1 MKAFIASVVTAVALA
16 TPLYGFA
23 QQDSSAVTRAQV
35 RADLVQVERAGYMP
49 STGEDQSY
57 PKDIQVAE
65 QRVTSQQPSAD
76 ADSSTGNTAGNSA
89 GGVAT
94 QSASGHRFARAM
106 SNECVGPV
114 SYCNLF
120 FGS

>member
-1 MKAFIASVVTAVALA
+1 MKTIIATVVTAAALA
-16 TPLYGFA
+16 TPLSGFA

-35 RADLVQVERAGYMP
+35 RADLVQVEQAGYTP
-49 STGEDQSY
+49 SIGEDNNY
-57 PKDIQVAE
+57 PKDIQGAE
-65 QRVTSQQPSAD
+65 QRVAMQQA
-76 ADSSTGNTAGNSA
+76 STGTADGT
-89 GGVAT
+89 GGVAV